1 VEIIILPAYEQ
12 VSQEVSGRIV
22 SAVRKN
28 PGLVLG
34 LAKGPVSA
42 SCPASILQFHRNTK
56 IIIDQEAASLLK
68 RKDYYLWVWK
78 HKNEVYDV
86 IKEKK

>member
-12 VSQEVSGRIV
+12 VSQEVSARIV

-34 LAKGPVSA
+34 LATGKTMIGVYQNLVQAYQESQ
-42 SCPASILQFHRNTK
+42 SSKSINM
-56 IIIDQEAASLLK
+56 
-68 RKDYYLWVWK
+68 V
-78 HKNEVYDV
+78 
-86 IKEKK
+86 